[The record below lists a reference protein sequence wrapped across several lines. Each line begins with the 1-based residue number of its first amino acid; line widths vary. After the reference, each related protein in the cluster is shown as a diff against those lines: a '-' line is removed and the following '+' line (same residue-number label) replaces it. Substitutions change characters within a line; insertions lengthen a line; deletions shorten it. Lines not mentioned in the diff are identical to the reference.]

1 MRIAY
6 FDCFSGVAGDMI
18 LGALVDAGVPLTVLK
33 EAVAALGLP
42 GLAVEARK
50 VMRGGFAATKVDILT
65 GERPGGPDPG
75 LLHPDPR
82 HHHGHANSTPRPHG
96 GDVAHSPAGG
106 HAHRSLPGILEVLR
120 GSRLPDPTRERAAA
134 IFTRLASAEAAVHG
148 SSPEAVHFHEVGA
161 RDAIADVVGAVAG
174 LAALGADR
182 VEASPLNLGGGRIA
196 TAHGTLPVPA
206 PGTLELLKGIPCYG
220 SPVEAELTTP
230 TGAAILA
237 TVAAAFGPPPLLT
250 VRAVGY
256 GAGTRELT
264 GQPNCLR
271 LILGDAPD
279 PGATD
284 EVAVLEANIDD
295 MNPQLFE
302 PLMED
307 LFAAG
312 ALDVYLTPVIMKKSR
327 PATVLTVLAEAGAE
341 GRLGPLILQG
351 STTFGLRLSRRGRLK
366 LTREIRTVETPY
378 GAVAVKMGQLGER
391 TVQVSPEFEDCRR
404 VAAAAGVP
412 VRAVLE
418 AAREAARRLIT
429 GGG

>member
-75 LLHPDPR
+75 LVDAGHP
-82 HHHGHANSTPRPHG
+82 HHHS
-96 GDVAHSPAGG
+96 
-106 HAHRSLPGILEVLR
+106 HRRLPDILEVLR
-120 GSRLPDPTRERAAA
+120 ASRLPEATRERAAA
-134 IFTRLASAEAAVHG
+134 IFTRLAAAEAAVHG

-174 LAALGADR
+174 LASLGADR

-271 LILGDAPD
+271 LILGDSPD

-295 MNPQLFE
+295 MSPQLFE

-378 GAVAVKMGQLGER
+378 GAVAVKVGRLGER

-418 AAREAARRLIT
+418 AAREAARRQIT

>member
-50 VMRGGFAATKVDILT
+50 VMRGGFAATKVDVLT
-65 GERPGGPDPG
+65 GEPSREADPG
-75 LLHPDPR
+75 LVDAGHP
-82 HHHGHANSTPRPHG
+82 HHHS
-96 GDVAHSPAGG
+96 
-106 HAHRSLPGILEVLR
+106 HRRLPDILEVLR

-174 LAALGADR
+174 LASLGADR

-220 SPVEAELTTP
+220 SPVETELTTP

-378 GAVAVKMGQLGER
+378 GAVAVKVGRLGER

>member
-42 GLAVEARK
+42 GLGIEARK
-50 VMRGGFAATKVDILT
+50 VTRGGLAATKVDVLT
-65 GERPGGPDPG
+65 GEPSGRTDPG
-75 LLHPDPR
+75 LVDPAHAR
-82 HHHGHANSTPRPHG
+82 PHEHTHAGAHGHR
-96 GDVAHSPAGG
+96 
-106 HAHRSLPGILEVLR
+106 RLPDILEILHK
-120 GSRLPDPTRERAAA
+120 SRLPASTRERAAA
-134 IFTRLASAEAAVHG
+134 IFARLAAAEAAVHG

-182 VEASPLNLGGGRIA
+182 IEASPLNLGGGKVA
-196 TAHGTLPVPA
+196 TAHGMLPVPA

-220 SPVEAELTTP
+220 SAVEAELTTP
-230 TGAAILA
+230 TGAAVLA

-256 GAGTRELT
+256 GAGTRELA

-271 LILGDAPD
+271 LLVGDAPE
-279 PGATD
+279 ASASD

-295 MNPQLFE
+295 MSPQLFE
-302 PLMED
+302 PLMEE

-312 ALDVYLTPVIMKKSR
+312 ALDVYLTPVVMKKSR

-341 GRLGPLILQG
+341 GRLAPLILQG
-351 STTFGLRLSRRGRLK
+351 STTFGLRVSRRTRLK
-366 LTREIRTVETPY
+366 LAREIRTVETPY
-378 GAVAVKMGQLGER
+378 GPVAVKVGRLGER
-391 TVQVSPEFEDCRR
+391 LVQASPEFEDCRR

-412 VRAVLE
+412 VRMVLE
-418 AAREAARRLIT
+418 AARAAARAHLE

>member
-50 VMRGGFAATKVDILT
+50 VIRGGFAATKVDVLT
-65 GERPGGPDPG
+65 GEPSREADPG
-75 LLHPDPR
+75 LVEAGHP
-82 HHHGHANSTPRPHG
+82 HHHS
-96 GDVAHSPAGG
+96 
-106 HAHRSLPGILEVLR
+106 HRSLPGILEVLR

-174 LAALGADR
+174 LAFLGADR

-220 SPVEAELTTP
+220 SPVETELTTP

-378 GAVAVKMGQLGER
+378 GAVAVKVGRLGER

>member
-42 GLAVEARK
+42 GLEVEARK
-50 VMRGGFAATKVDILT
+50 VMRGGFAATKVDVLT
-65 GERPGGPDPG
+65 GEVPGGPDPG

-82 HHHGHANSTPRPHG
+82 HHHGHG
-96 GDVAHSPAGG
+96 
-106 HAHRSLPGILEVLR
+106 HRSLPDILEILR
-120 GSRLPDPTRERAAA
+120 VSRLPDPTRERATA
-134 IFTRLASAEAAVHG
+134 IFTRLAAAEAAVHG
-148 SSPEAVHFHEVGA
+148 SSPEAVRFHEVGA

-174 LAALGADR
+174 LAALATDR

-196 TAHGTLPVPA
+196 TAHGALPVPA

-220 SPVEAELTTP
+220 SQVEAELTTP

-256 GAGTRELT
+256 GAGTRELS

-271 LILGDAPD
+271 LILGESPD
-279 PGATD
+279 PGTTD

-295 MNPQLFE
+295 MSPQLFE

-312 ALDVYLTPVIMKKSR
+312 ALDVYLTPAIMKKSR

-341 GRLGPLILQG
+341 GRLAPLILQG
-351 STTFGLRLSRRGRLK
+351 STTFGLRVSRRGRLK
-366 LTREIRTVETPY
+366 LTREIRIVETPH
-378 GAVAVKMGQLGER
+378 GAVAVKVGRLGER

-404 VAAAAGVP
+404 IAAAAGVP
-412 VRAVLE
+412 VRTVLE
-418 AAREAARRLIT
+418 AAREIARRGME

>member
-42 GLAVEARK
+42 GLEVEAKK
-50 VMRGGFAATKVDILT
+50 VMRGGFAATKVNVLT
-65 GERPGGPDPG
+65 GEPFRGADPG
-75 LLHPDPR
+75 LVDAGHGR
-82 HHHGHANSTPRPHG
+82 HH
-96 GDVAHSPAGG
+96 D
-106 HAHRSLPGILEVLR
+106 HRSLRDILEILR
-120 GSRLPDPTRERAAA
+120 QSRLPDATRQQATA
-134 IFTRLASAEAAVHG
+134 IFTRLAAAEAAVHG
-148 SSPEAVHFHEVGA
+148 TSPEAVRFHEVGA

-220 SPVEAELTTP
+220 SEVEAELTTP

-237 TVAAAFGPPPLLT
+237 TVASAFGPPPLLT

-256 GAGTRELT
+256 GAGTRELS

-271 LILGDAPD
+271 LIVGDSPEA
-279 PGATD
+279 GATD

-295 MNPQLFE
+295 MSPQLFE

-341 GRLGPLILQG
+341 GRIAPLILRG

-378 GAVAVKMGQLGER
+378 GPVAVKTGRLGER

-404 VAAAAGVP
+404 VAASAGVP
-412 VRAVLE
+412 IREVLE
-418 AAREAARRLIT
+418 AARAAARRAVE

>member
-1 MRIAY
+1 MRVAY

-33 EAVAALGLP
+33 EAVASLGLP
-42 GLAVEARK
+42 GLEVAAEK
-50 VMRGGFAATKVDILT
+50 VMRGGFAATRVEVLT
-65 GERPGGPDPG
+65 GDRSGGADPG
-75 LLHPDPR
+75 LPHPGSR
-82 HHHGHANSTPRPHG
+82 RQHAHGQA
-96 GDVAHSPAGG
+96 AHRAAARGAAQALAGG
-106 HAHRSLPGILEVLR
+106 HGHRSLPEILEVLR
-120 GSRLPDPTRERAAA
+120 RSRLPAPTREQAAA
-134 IFTRLASAEAAVHG
+134 IFNRLAAAEAAVHG
-148 SSPEAVHFHEVGA
+148 TTPEAVHFHEVGA
-161 RDAIADVVGAVAG
+161 LDAIADVVGAVSG

-182 VEASPLNLGGGRIA
+182 IAASPLNLGGGRVA

-220 SPVEAELTTP
+220 SGVEAELTTP

-237 TVAAAFGPPPLLT
+237 AVAAAFGPPPLLR
-250 VRAVGY
+250 VQAVGY
-256 GAGTRELT
+256 GAGTRELP

-271 LILGDAPD
+271 LIVGEAPD
-279 PGATD
+279 PAASD

-295 MNPQLFE
+295 MSPQLFE

-312 ALDVYLTPVIMKKSR
+312 ALDVYLTPIIMKKSR

-341 GRLGPLILQG
+341 GRLAPLILKG
-351 STTFGLRLSRRGRLK
+351 STTFGLRVARRGRLK
-366 LTREIRTVETPY
+366 LTRETRTVETRY
-378 GAVAVKMGQLGER
+378 GPVAVKVGRLGER

-404 VAAAAGVP
+404 IAAAAAVP

-418 AAREAARRLIT
+418 AAREAARGMLE